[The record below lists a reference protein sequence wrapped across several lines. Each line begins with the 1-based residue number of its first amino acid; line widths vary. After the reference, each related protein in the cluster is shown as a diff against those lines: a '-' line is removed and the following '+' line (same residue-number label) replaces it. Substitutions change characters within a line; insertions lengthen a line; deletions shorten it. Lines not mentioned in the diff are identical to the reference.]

1 MDLDT
6 LKTELLVK
14 QLRWGSELA
23 FTPLYDLY
31 SKQLYRNILRMVK
44 DEDVAQELL
53 QDLFLKIWESQSSID
68 PEKSF
73 RSFLYK
79 VAENLVYMHFRKLSK
94 DKRLIERLILSANV
108 FENNVEDGI
117 ISKETNNL
125 LKQAIEHLSPQ
136 MKKVFTLCKL
146 EGKSYEEVSK
156 QLGITTS
163 TVSNHIV
170 KANKAV
176 KRYFL
181 NNQEVALFVIISNL
195 LLHTK

>member
-1 MDLDT
+1 MENINI
-6 LKTELLVK
+6 KLLTK
-14 QLRWGSELA
+14 QLQHNSEPA
-23 FTPLYDLY
+23 FTRLYDLY
-31 SKQLYRNILRMVK
+31 SKQLYRNILRLVK
-44 DEDVAQELL
+44 DEDVAKELL
-53 QDLFLKIWESQSSID
+53 QDLFLKIWESRSSID

-94 DKRLIERLILSANV
+94 DKRLNERLILSANV

-156 QLGITTS
+156 QLGISTS

-176 KRYFL
+176 KQYFL
-181 NNQEVALFVIISNL
+181 NNQEVAFFVFISNL